1 MSEIKTDLKET
12 KKVHS
17 LIVKSLLFEEADKAV
32 EVPEIVKPLLQEF
45 QKVIPDKLPDESP
58 LMHDIQHKIDL
69 ILGASLLNL
78 PHYRMRQKKREILR
92 EKIEELLKKEM
103 IQESLSPCDVLALL
117 TQRMVGVC
125 VLIIASSIKS
135 SIKSL

>member
-1 MSEIKTDLKET
+1 
-12 KKVHS
+12 
-17 LIVKSLLFEEADKAV
+17 
-32 EVPEIVKPLLQEF
+32 
-45 QKVIPDKLPDESP
+45 
-58 LMHDIQHKIDL
+58 
-69 ILGASLLNL
+69 
-78 PHYRMRQKKREILR
+78 MRQKKREILR